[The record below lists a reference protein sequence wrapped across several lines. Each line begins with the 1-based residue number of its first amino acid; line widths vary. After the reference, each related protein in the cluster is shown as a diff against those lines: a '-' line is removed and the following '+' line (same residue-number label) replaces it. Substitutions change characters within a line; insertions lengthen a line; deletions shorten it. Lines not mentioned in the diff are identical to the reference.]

1 MQDLEFKLK
10 KSMYQVKD
18 SRTPGNSLPTHD
30 EGTIAH
36 WKKDISITVSP
47 EDWSYVVEVVHGSW
61 VSNKVVKAR
70 IPVLKYQFWMSNHQ
84 TSHCQIDLHVN
95 AG

>member
-36 WKKDISITVSP
+36 
-47 EDWSYVVEVVHGSW
+47 
-61 VSNKVVKAR
+61 
-70 IPVLKYQFWMSNHQ
+70 
-84 TSHCQIDLHVN
+84 
-95 AG
+95 